1 MQCLYKVW
9 AAGEAPKRKGRHG
22 TPDQI
27 SVMNIV
33 PSAFINS
40 ERLLGEYPRMHSG
53 LGIERTNVDGA
64 RELEQGR
71 CKLMLG

>member
-1 MQCLYKVW
+1 
-9 AAGEAPKRKGRHG
+9 
-22 TPDQI
+22 
-27 SVMNIV
+27 MNIV

>member
-9 AAGEAPKRKGRHG
+9 AAGEAPKRQGTHG
-22 TPDQI
+22 TPDRT

-40 ERLLGEYPRMHSG
+40 ERLLGDYPRMHSG
-53 LGIERTNVDGA
+53 LGIKGINVDRA
-64 RELEQGR
+64 REPE
-71 CKLMLG
+71 